1 MVLFNMFQSKKK
13 IQKISYENIQDIVKG
28 HINGIIINTLSI
40 TDQSVTISKSI
51 DAIQEETVINGLI
64 EKNDYKRVIVIYGK
78 NVCDQSVVEKYIN
91 LQKHGF
97 TNIYIYAGGLFEWL
111 CLQDIYGNE
120 WFPTKGKTLD
130 ILKYKPNKINLNS
143 NT

>member
-1 MVLFNMFQSKKK
+1 MVLFNMFQSKKN
-13 IQKISYENIQDIVKG
+13 IQKVSYENIQDIVKG
-28 HINGIIINTLSI
+28 YVHGIIINTLPF

-51 DAIQEETVINGLI
+51 DAIQEETIINGLI
-64 EKNDYKRVIVIYGK
+64 EKNNYNDIIVIYGK
-78 NVCDQSVVEKYIN
+78 NVCDQSVVEKYIS
-91 LQKHGF
+91 LEKHGF

-130 ILKYKPNKINLNS
+130 ILKYKPNKISLN
-143 NT
+143 TK